1 MDDRKQGGLLVCR
14 LSARAKSGP
23 SGCKWRQSGSRP
35 KTGHCGGRGDAYLA
49 ARAPSGRLPA
59 AVATRSGVEAQRGQE
74 AGCITPGTAPHW
86 PPAGGAAGPAPNWL
100 GISSRRLI
108 GYWPPLRSGLCH
120 THRAHVDLGAGTGLK
135 GPRHHNPANGR
146 RTSCTVNNGREGRGG
161 KLPLFGEN
169 TWATVDI

>member
-1 MDDRKQGGLLVCR
+1 MRTLSTRFEEYLCPRGQRGGGQPQARRITGVPSERPGQMRSIR
-14 LSARAKSGP
+14 LQVAAI
-23 SGCKWRQSGSRP
+23 RQSSRP
-35 KTGHCGGRGDAYLA
+35 KTGHSGGRGDAYLA

-120 THRAHVDLGAGTGLK
+120 TH
-135 GPRHHNPANGR
+135 GR
-146 RTSCTVNNGREGRGG
+146 
-161 KLPLFGEN
+161 
-169 TWATVDI
+169 TWIWVLALD